1 MIMCSWE
8 SDCRRYV
15 DIPKRKHKDYAII
28 IRPLD
33 LVWLDIDP
41 NDGCGGI
48 VVPRIPE
55 TWAEVHR
62 MVDAITNG
70 KCKVRGYVPREVTTK
85 KKYFF

>member
-1 MIMCSWE
+1 MYKYDT
-8 SDCRRYV
+8 DCQSYL
-15 DIPKRKHKDYAII
+15 DIPKKNHKDYAII

-62 MVDAITNG
+62 MLSAITNG
-70 KCKVRGYVPREVTTK
+70 ECKVRGYVPREQIIK